1 MKTFALATLI
11 TLSLSTCVSNP
22 NSAALTA
29 LGGIGGGVGCS
40 HIGQGNGRLAASV
53 GCALLGA
60 FAGNHIGSKFDNVSH
75 NQSAINQLHSQQQQL
90 QHQQQLMQQRL
101 QQSRTHSTTH
111 NVYGGVAQSH
121 SHNLGMNCSVRNN
134 YVVCN
139 GTR

>member
-11 TLSLSTCVSNP
+11 TLSLSACVSNP

-60 FAGNHIGSKFDNVSH
+60 FAGNHIGSKFDSVSH
-75 NQSAINQLHSQQQQL
+75 NQSAINQLHLQQQQ
-90 QHQQQLMQQRL
+90 MQQ
-101 QQSRTHSTTH
+101 QQSRT
-111 NVYGGVAQSH
+111 GGMTQIVPMVHPNAFGGASHSH